1 MLSNISNDQ
10 NRIEEFFLKC
20 WMLCKELCYWP
31 GVMSLSTQNQTQ
43 FFFLS
48 RIFEGFKDLYI
59 KKRRKDKIDF

>member
-43 FFFLS
+43 SFSLAYLRVL
-48 RIFEGFKDLYI
+48 RIYT